1 MPRNGLNGWHRLVK
15 LSQEKW
21 GLSMD
26 ANGRVAQRSFRATV
40 QRQVLRDEARGIL
53 RPLTAAEPLTV
64 VLGADGTG
72 VGKRGIMHVGS
83 SISPTYKLGIAQ
95 QNERNLNT
103 VATSVTDD
111 HWGGL
116 NETLCGGYYT
126 GDVAELPE
134 TCIAAELDAINDA
147 CSLDGTTPA
156 KVVGCFD
163 LVAGRGIRGGR
174 GRCACHTEAVTADER
189 FSVPDIENC
198 EEWESCLELLET
210 EKLLTNHVMRND
222 SHTPPRSWNYQ
233 AQGPWKCERAEC
245 TVVFCSHD
253 DYIAYRD
260 AFFAAKADKTPAG
273 KKRTTARATAYAKI
287 HISGQGEC
295 EPPLLNL
302 DMKDIIIDPLH
313 ALMLNLP
320 KVI

>member
-174 GRCACHTEAVTADER
+174 GRCACHTEAVTA
-189 FSVPDIENC
+189 
-198 EEWESCLELLET
+198 
-210 EKLLTNHVMRND
+210 
-222 SHTPPRSWNYQ
+222 
-233 AQGPWKCERAEC
+233 ERALQC
-245 TVVFCSHD
+245 
-253 DYIAYRD
+253 A
-260 AFFAAKADKTPAG
+260 
-273 KKRTTARATAYAKI
+273 
-287 HISGQGEC
+287 
-295 EPPLLNL
+295 
-302 DMKDIIIDPLH
+302 
-313 ALMLNLP
+313 
-320 KVI
+320 